1 MVQENVGDDFFSTGA
16 KRFLNDFLKRVRK
29 KIVPRKLKKT
39 KPKYETKSFVWMRPG
54 SHDGL
59 ALDFEALHLQ
69 WEKSVLLYVTFV
81 ISKLSAWGGTFQLSP
96 VQPIKLVGALEEGG
110 GPPVRKKNETPST
123 KKKRSRNRS
132 ERFLK
137 MLCPSTKKKRSQRFL
152 EPLSI
157 YTLVCRYLS
166 PSVAIGC
173 IYRYLM

>member
-1 MVQENVGDDFFSTGA
+1 
-16 KRFLNDFLKRVRK
+16 
-29 KIVPRKLKKT
+29 
-39 KPKYETKSFVWMRPG
+39 MRPG

-69 WEKSVLLYVTFV
+69 WEKSVLLYVTFA
-81 ISKLSAWGGTFQLSP
+81 ISKLGAWGGTFQLSP
-96 VQPIKLVGALEEGG
+96 VQPIKLVGAPEEGG
-110 GPPVRKKNETPST
+110 RTPVRKKIETPST

-157 YTLVCRYLS
+157 Y
-166 PSVAIGC
+166 
-173 IYRYLM
+173 IYIYI